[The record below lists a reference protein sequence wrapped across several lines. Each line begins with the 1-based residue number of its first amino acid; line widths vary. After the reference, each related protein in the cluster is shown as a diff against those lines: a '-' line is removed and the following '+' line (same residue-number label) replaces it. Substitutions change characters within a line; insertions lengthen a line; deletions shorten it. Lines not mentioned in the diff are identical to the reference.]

1 MNQLKEELHR
11 FVEENRKKAVA
22 LFQSLVR
29 INSVNHGPGYDQGN
43 EEELVQFIEK
53 YMEGLDL
60 LIEKVEPYPRRP
72 SILARRKGREGKP
85 VLCVYGHLDTVPAGD
100 LSQWKHPPFA
110 AEIHDGR
117 LYGRGTNDIK
127 QGIAASLFAVKS
139 LKELDVILD
148 GDILL
153 CYGAGE
159 ETLFPLGL
167 KHLIDSGLIQ
177 ADFCLYPHGGV
188 PDDPEKPYGITLGHR
203 GNTDITIKTIGKA
216 GHMARKHLS
225 MNAIEKMAPIIDGIA
240 HMEIKGPHHEIVPP
254 GGTIS
259 VNVVKGGIKTNI
271 IPPECT
277 IEIDCRFGPG
287 ITPNDA
293 ISQVKNMISE
303 LVEKDPDIDAEVTA
317 SNSWEASWTES
328 DHPFVNEIRTVYR
341 EFSPERQI
349 LARGGGHYSDS
360 KFFRMVGIPT
370 AMAFAASG
378 TIPEHG
384 GSGHQF
390 NEYVGVNEYIESIKM
405 QTSFLVNIL
414 RSATQTEA

>member
-1 MNQLKEELHR
+1 MNHFKKNLHKYVEQNKKE
-11 FVEENRKKAVA
+11 AVD
-22 LFQSLVR
+22 LFQSLIR
-29 INSVNHGPGYDQGN
+29 INSVNHGPAYDQGN
-43 EEELVQFIEK
+43 EAELVEYIEN
-53 YMEGLDL
+53 YMQELEL
-60 LIEKVEPYPRRP
+60 EIVTVEPYPKRP
-72 SILARRKGREGKP
+72 SILARKRGKVGKP
-85 VLCVYGHLDTVPAGD
+85 VLCIYGHLDTVPAGD

-110 AEIHDGR
+110 AEIHEGR

-139 LKELDVILD
+139 LTELDISLN

-167 KHLIDSGLIQ
+167 KHLIDSGFIQ

-225 MNAIEKMAPIIDGIA
+225 INAVEKMAPIINGLA
-240 HMEIKGPHHEIVPP
+240 RMEIKGPHHEIVPP

-259 VNVVKGGIKTNI
+259 VNVVKGGIKVNI
-271 IPPECT
+271 IPPECI
-277 IEIDCRFGPG
+277 IEIDSRFGPG
-287 ITPNDA
+287 ITPDDVIAQVND
-293 ISQVKNMISE
+293 MIAK
-303 LVEKDPDIDAEVTA
+303 LVEKDPDINAEVTA

-328 DHPFVNEIRTVYR
+328 DHPFVDDIRKVYR
-341 EFSPERQI
+341 EFNPERQI

-378 TIPEHG
+378 SIPEHG
-384 GSGHQF
+384 GSGHQL
-390 NEYVGVNEYIESIKM
+390 NEYVGVSEYIESIKM
-405 QTSFLVNIL
+405 QASFLVNIL
-414 RSATQTEA
+414 GSASQ

>member
-1 MNQLKEELHR
+1 MNQFKKNIHEYVEKHR
-11 FVEENRKKAVA
+11 NEAVE
-22 LFQSLVR
+22 LFQSLIR
-29 INSVNHGPGYDQGN
+29 IKSVNHGAAFDQGN
-43 EEELVQFIEK
+43 EAELVNYLED
-53 YMEGLDL
+53 YMKGLEL
-60 LIEKVEPYPRRP
+60 EINTIEPYPNRP
-72 SILARRKGREGKP
+72 SIIARKRGKAGKP
-85 VLCVYGHLDTVPAGD
+85 VLCIYGHLDTVPAGD
-100 LSQWKHPPFA
+100 LSQWKHPPFSG
-110 AEIHDGR
+110 EIHEGR
-117 LYGRGTNDIK
+117 LYGRGSNDIK

-139 LKELDVILD
+139 LTELDITLN

-167 KHLIDSGLIQ
+167 KHIIDSGMIK

-225 MNAIEKMAPIIDGIA
+225 INAIEKMAPIIDGIA
-240 HMEIKGPHHEIVPP
+240 RMEIKGPHHEIVPP

-259 VNVVKGGIKTNI
+259 VNMVKGGIKANI

-287 ITPNDA
+287 ITPSDT
-293 ISQVKNMISE
+293 ITQVKDMIAK
-303 LVEKDPDIDAEVTA
+303 LVEKDPDINAEVTT
-317 SNSWEASWTES
+317 SNSWEASWTDS
-328 DHPFVNEIRTVYR
+328 DHPFVDEIRKVYR
-341 EFSPERQI
+341 EFDPKRQI

-360 KFFRMVGIPT
+360 KFFRMVDIPT

-378 TIPEHG
+378 SIQKYG
-384 GSGHQF
+384 GSGHQY
-390 NEYVGVNEYIESIKM
+390 NEYVGINEHIESIKM
-405 QTSFLVNIL
+405 QTSFLVNVLGI
-414 RSATQTEA
+414 